1 MPRYSCN
8 PARLIDRPWRSG
20 HPFRPHPGLLRRIV
34 MSVLLALLSLVIGGY
49 TYITDSNH
57 VRQMAQ
63 GYLSKLVG
71 GRVEIRSATLS
82 IFEGLRLE
90 GVEVHVDP
98 QPGRPDSLL
107 FSADTF
113 VLNYDPARLIRG
125 QLESTQIIAQKP
137 HVYLTLT
144 QQQKEDHWNYARLA
158 MEPRE
163 PTPATPASHPRIAL
177 PEVVLRNA
185 VIDISEVKAG
195 QVFKHGSM
203 YIDGQLSPTADG
215 YAFELQTR
223 GISEELGPYATGT
236 ISRTTGAVTASLRN
250 VQFDEDLRSM
260 FPTPELRDWW
270 ERHELSGNVRVEMT
284 YTPARGGA
292 EPDFRIQTVFDDV
305 TLAVH
310 REEWSSRDDV
320 LRWQRLQ
327 EAVGLERSAYR
338 LAGFS
343 IAGPAARQAVG
354 GAAPPIEALASAA
367 ETTPLWVRHVSGNFT
382 FTPHVIEVETTGAVA
397 ITPQRA
403 NTFHIHGRMEGYD
416 PDAPLHLEI
425 RSADPEGLEFS
436 AAPRFL
442 ESLPK
447 DVRQFYEDL
456 RPEGRC
462 RIIAQ
467 VSRAVPGA
475 MPQVT
480 GEVEVLDATF
490 VFHEFPYP
498 FRNASGRIAFG
509 RDPGSGKDYVQVIN
523 MHGRGMLGGANENA
537 EVAISGRV
545 GPIGPDS
552 PEPGFDLHATGRNIC
567 SEPRLMR
574 AMPPDVHKALQI
586 FDAPAKGEFPQFKAN
601 FACNIHRDAGHDKR
615 WTFDTDI
622 DLLDAAGRIVGF
634 AYPLKGLHGLVKVR
648 DGYVDVLNVMVNANG
663 GAAKVNGRVRWADE
677 NGIDVPLDL
686 MLTIGVRGLPIDRDL
701 IAAMPG
707 EQGDWVMRLGLAGK
721 LDAYGKIFSLPPTA
735 RDYQELANYHHRDA
749 QIGYDLNLTA
759 RDGTLWPADGL
770 FSVSALAGKLHLTRD
785 RLDILEL
792 RGRREDA
799 DLLATGSFTFTGPAP
814 RLAVHVNARNLAM
827 DRPLYAMLPVEG
839 RKSWDEVQPRGTVDA
854 DVDFRGP
861 LGAQP
866 KPGEAEAAAG
876 PDDGFSAT
884 LRPRKLAV
892 RVRTTPYP
900 LIFDHGSV
908 TIERGKAVLKDLVG
922 SHGTG
927 RIYVSGTGSLA
938 GAPVWKLDLRAQNL
952 PCDAEL
958 CKALPP
964 ALVTIVDGLK
974 LRGNLGFHFPALS
987 YRGSETDGD
996 PDIDLG
1002 GTVTL
1007 KSGSI
1012 DVGVPLADVY
1022 GGMDFQT
1029 SSRQGKLDSLSGSLK
1044 FDSLSLGGRPLRDLK
1059 LKLVKPAGKNELH
1072 VDKIEAKVAH
1082 GELAGGVTL
1091 FFPDEGANRYTMGLT
1106 VRNADVKELTGET
1119 DQDIRG
1125 DLTASL
1131 SLEGAWGETTQRRGR
1146 GDVVVAG
1153 KQLYRIPVMLGLLQ
1167 VTNLSLPIGG
1177 PFTKGTARYTVE
1189 GTRINFEQ
1197 VDLRA
1202 DSMMMTGSGYLDF
1215 GTKQVRMNLSTDNPG
1230 GFKIPFLHDLWQGAR
1245 QELLKITVRG
1255 TVQDPKVEPTS
1266 MGTFTTTV
1274 DEVFRGEGKR

>member
-34 MSVLLALLSLVIGGY
+34 MSVLLAVLSLVIGGY
-49 TYITDSNH
+49 TYVTDSNH

-63 GYLSKLVG
+63 GYLSKLIG

-90 GVEVHVDP
+90 GVEVHVDA
-98 QPGRPDSLL
+98 QAGRPDSLL
-107 FSADTF
+107 FSADDL

-163 PTPATPASHPRIAL
+163 PVPASQARHGRSIAL

-203 YIDGQLSPTADG
+203 YIDGQLSPTTDG

-284 YTPARGGA
+284 YTPGHGGGP
-292 EPDFRIQTVFDDV
+292 PDFRIQTVFDDV

-310 REEWSSRDDV
+310 REEWSSREDV

-343 IAGPAARQAVG
+343 VAGPAARQSVG
-354 GAAPPIEALASAA
+354 GVAPPIEALASAA
-367 ETTPLWVRHVSGNFT
+367 ETTPLWVRHVSGNFS
-382 FTPHVIEVETTGAVA
+382 FTPHGIEVETTGAVSL
-397 ITPQRA
+397 TPQRA
-403 NTFHIHGRMEGYD
+403 NTFHIHGRMDGYD

-467 VSRAVPGA
+467 INRAVPGA

-480 GEVEVLDATF
+480 GEVEVLDSTF
-490 VFHEFPYP
+490 LFHQFPYP

-509 RDPGSGKDYVQVIN
+509 RDPISGKDYVRVIN
-523 MHGRGMLGGANENA
+523 MHGRGLVGGPNENA

-545 GPIGPDS
+545 GPIGADS
-552 PEPGFDLHATGRNIC
+552 PEPGFDLYATGTNIC
-567 SEPRLMR
+567 SEPRLMN
-574 AMPPDVHKALQI
+574 AMPPEVHKALEI
-586 FDAPAKGEFPQFKAN
+586 FDAPHKGEFPQFKGN

-622 DLLDAAGRIVGF
+622 DLLDAAGRVVGF
-634 AYPLKGLHGLVKVR
+634 SYPLKGVHGLVKVR
-648 DGYVDVLNVMVNANG
+648 DGYVDVMNVMMSAGG

-677 NGIDVPLDL
+677 KGHDVPLD
-686 MLTIGVRGLPIDRDL
+686 MNLTVGVRGLPIDRDL
-701 IAAMPG
+701 IEAMPA
-707 EQGDWVMRLGLAGK
+707 EQGDWVRRLGLAGK

-735 RDYQELANYHHRDA
+735 HDYHELAAYHHRDA
-749 QIGYDLNLTA
+749 QIGYDLNLSA

-785 RLDILEL
+785 RLDLIEL
-792 RGRREDA
+792 RGRRENA
-799 DLLATGSFTFTGPAP
+799 DLLASGFFTFTGPAP
-814 RLAVHVNARNLAM
+814 RLSVHVSARNLAM
-827 DRPLYAMLPVEG
+827 DRPLYAMLPADG
-839 RKSWDEVQPRGTVDA
+839 RKSWDEVRPTGTVDA
-854 DVDFRGP
+854 EVEYHGP
-861 LGAQP
+861 LGSASDSD
-866 KPGEAEAAAG
+866 AAR
-876 PDDGFSAT
+876 PDADEGFSAT
-884 LRPRKLAV
+884 LRPRKLSV
-892 RVRTTPYP
+892 RVRTAPYA
-900 LIFDHGSV
+900 LTFEHGSV
-908 TIERGKAVLKDLVG
+908 TIERGKTVLKDLVG
-922 SHGTG
+922 SHGGG
-927 RIYVSGTGSLA
+927 RVYISGAGSLA
-938 GAPVWKLDLRAQNL
+938 GAPVWKLDLRAENL
-952 PCDAEL
+952 PCDNEL
-958 CKALPP
+958 CKALPA
-964 ALVTIVDGLK
+964 ALLSVVDGLK
-974 LRGNLGFHFPALS
+974 LRGTLGFHFPALS
-987 YRGSETDGD
+987 YRGSESDAD
-996 PDIDLG
+996 PDVELG

-1007 KSGSI
+1007 KRGSI
-1012 DVGVPLADVY
+1012 DVGVPLADIY

-1029 SSRQGKLDSLSGSLK
+1029 TSRQGKLDSLSGTLK

-1059 LKLVKPAGKNELH
+1059 LKLYKPPAKNELH
-1072 VDKIEAKVAH
+1072 VDKIQAKVAG
-1082 GELAGGVTL
+1082 GELAGGLTL
-1091 FFPDEGANRYTMGLT
+1091 LFPDDGASRYTMGLT
-1106 VRNADVKELTGET
+1106 VRNANVKELTGET

-1125 DLTASL
+1125 ELTASL
-1131 SLEGAWGETTQRRGR
+1131 SLEGAWGEASQRRGR

-1177 PFTKGTARYTVE
+1177 PFTRGTARYTVD
-1189 GTRINFEQ
+1189 GARVNFEQ

-1215 GTKQVRMNLSTDNPG
+1215 ATKQVRMNLATDNPG
-1230 GFKIPFLHDLWQGAR
+1230 GFKIPFIHDLWQGAR

-1274 DEVFRGEGKR
+1274 DEVFRGEGKK